1 MLSLPMTDNRSTANT
16 RRALGRQG
24 EEVAV
29 AYLVKLGYDIV
40 EHNWRT
46 RSGELDIVA
55 RDGEWLVFVEVRAR
69 RTGRTAAAPMLGRPE
84 ESVTPRKQLQLVA
97 MADAYLFEMPWNG
110 PWRIDVIAL
119 EIQSDGSVARLNH
132 LKDAV
137 GGMG

>member
-1 MLSLPMTDNRSTANT
+1 MADDRLSKNT
-16 RRALGRQG
+16 RKALGQEG
-24 EEVAV
+24 EELAA
-29 AYLVKLGYDIV
+29 AYLVTLGYDIV
-40 EHNWRT
+40 ARNWRT

-69 RTGRTAAAPMLGRPE
+69 RIGRAAFVPTLGRPE

-97 MADAYLFEMPWNG
+97 MSDAYLFEMPWSG

-119 EIQSDGSVARLNH
+119 EIRLDGSVARLNH
-132 LKDAV
+132 LRDAV